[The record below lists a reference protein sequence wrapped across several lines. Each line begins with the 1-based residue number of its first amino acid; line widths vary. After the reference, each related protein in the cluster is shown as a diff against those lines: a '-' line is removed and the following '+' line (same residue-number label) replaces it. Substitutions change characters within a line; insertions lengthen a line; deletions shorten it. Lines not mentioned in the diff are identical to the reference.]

1 MKNHIL
7 FKFLAVT
14 LASLTLLAA
23 IVSGVGIL
31 VLTEAGLEN
40 RTVEELM
47 DEEIQ
52 NAGEN
57 YAQQLASNYA
67 SRVLGS
73 CPEAVAERYH
83 PLSLFSDAFDLY
95 GYSILDSE
103 GNLLEGEAPSSG
115 QTPQTY
121 RYSPDGYYMY
131 LLSATPVSQLSR
143 EEGRDRLIIEGV
155 DDAYDGIP
163 DEGTVVTEIVFSCE
177 SGGSTSFSGDGIG
190 ILFHNSSGNVVFRA
204 SSLDILSDLSG
215 IAALDYLSFTDE
227 DGDLV
232 YEASFPGGTGM
243 LSFDE
248 NSCTLR
254 TLSGVSEAYV
264 AVYEAVFTAED
275 GTELCR
281 FQSGA
286 GVGIFFYDLDGYAV
300 FRAKGAAIGDGTETG
315 NVCGVSLYGEDGL
328 PVFSSFQAE
337 GVGALSFDEYDRL
350 TYRSASPVRVAAE
363 ASGSL
368 PAEPAPTGTAAT
380 EITEPAAP
388 PESTEAAESSA
399 LPEALSA
406 GDAPAAG
413 SARAIAEEAGT
424 QPVLVD
430 GKPLDEYEVR
440 ETVYYD
446 NDAGEEISVQYI
458 QVPIPDYTVELY
470 MTPKAMWS
478 SAWSLLAFAYQN
490 RAALTAALGAS
501 LLVFALLAVYLCCS
515 AGHSPGTSEIRPGGL
530 NRLPLDLYAV
540 CTGGGI
546 ALIAMVLYEEL
557 DHLLTR
563 GLLGFTILGYGG
575 YACCLLLVGFA
586 FAFAAQVK
594 APEHFLLKNS
604 LCGRAWHLAGSL
616 WRFFLRL
623 CRWLL
628 RKLRNAAGWIAGK
641 ASRFYGLLP
650 MTWQWLLTAF
660 GMFLILLL
668 TIASR
673 NGGAILAGVLLCT
686 AIVLYGIYSFG
697 ILFQGARRMRG
708 GDLEAKVDGK
718 GLIGC
723 FRDFAEE
730 LNGLSEVAVVAA
742 REQMKSE
749 RMRSE
754 LITNVSHDIKTPLTS
769 IINFVDLLQKPHTDE
784 EQKSYLEVLARQ
796 SDRLKKL
803 IDDLME
809 MSKASTGN
817 LNVEITRVDAAEA
830 VNQALGE
837 FGDKLAAV
845 NLTPVFHQ
853 PPEPVTMLADG
864 RLAWR
869 AMSNLLSN
877 AVKYA
882 LPGTRLYIDLSQVE
896 GSVMISFKNISR
908 EMLNISAD
916 ELMERFVRGDSSRN
930 TEGSGLGLNIAKS
943 LMELQKGKLQLLVD
957 GDLFKATLVF
967 PAE

>member
-1 MKNHIL
+1 MRNHIL

-14 LASLTLLAA
+14 LASLMLLAA

-40 RTVEELM
+40 KTVEELM
-47 DEEIQ
+47 EEEIRNSGQ
-52 NAGEN
+52 N

-73 CPEAVAERYH
+73 CPEAMVERYH
-83 PLSLFSDAFDLY
+83 PLSLFGDSFDLY
-95 GYSILDSE
+95 GHSILDSE
-103 GNLLEGEAPSSG
+103 GNLLEGEKSYSG
-115 QTPQTY
+115 QDSQTY
-121 RYSPDGYYMY
+121 RFSPSGNYMY
-131 LLSATPVSQLSR
+131 LLSATPVSLIPQTAGW
-143 EEGRDRLIIEGV
+143 ERLVIEGV
-155 DDAYDGIP
+155 DDACDNIP
-163 DEGTVVTEIVFSCE
+163 DEGALVAEINISHE
-177 SGGSTSFSGDGIG
+177 NGSSTSFSGDGIG
-190 ILFHNSSGNVVFRA
+190 MIFRNSKGGVVFRA
-204 SSLDILSDLSG
+204 FSSDILNDLSE
-215 IAALDYLSFTDE
+215 ISALSYLSFLDK
-227 DGDLV
+227 DGNLIYD
-232 YEASFPGGTGM
+232 ASFPGDSGA
-243 LSFDE
+243 LSFDDDG
-248 NSCTLR
+248 CTVR
-254 TLSGVSEAYV
+254 TLSGVSEAYIV
-264 AVYEAVFTAED
+264 VYEAVFTAED
-275 GTELCR
+275 NSELCHL
-281 FQSGA
+281 SSDA
-286 GVGIFFYDLDGYAV
+286 GVGVFFYDLDGYAV
-300 FRAKGAAIGDGTETG
+300 FRAKGAAIGEGAATG
-315 NVCGVSLYGEDGL
+315 DVCGISLYDESGR
-328 PVFSSFQAE
+328 PIFSSFQTE
-337 GVGALSFDEYDRL
+337 VVGTLFFDEYHRL
-350 TYRSASPVRVAAE
+350 NFYSASPVRVAAE
-363 ASGSL
+363 ETGKL
-368 PAEPAPTGTAAT
+368 RPALAPTGAVTPDGT
-380 EITEPAAP
+380 EETAP
-388 PESTEAAESSA
+388 PESTEVTEAATEV
-399 LPEALSA
+399 
-406 GDAPAAG
+406 PAAG
-413 SARAIAEEAGT
+413 MTRAIPAETST
-424 QPVLVD
+424 QPVLVG
-430 GKPLDEYEVR
+430 GKPLDAYEVQG
-440 ETVYYD
+440 TTYYD
-446 NDAGEEISVQYI
+446 NDAGESIYVEFI
-458 QVPIPDYTVELY
+458 QVPVPDYTVELY

-490 RAALTAALGAS
+490 RVALTVALGVS

-515 AGHSPGTSEIRPGGL
+515 AGHSPGTDEIRPGGL

-546 ALIAMVLYEEL
+546 ALIAMVLYDAL
-557 DHLLTR
+557 DHLLVR
-563 GLLGFTILGYGG
+563 GILGFTILGYGG
-575 YACCLLLVGFA
+575 FACCLLLVSFA

-594 APEHFLLKNS
+594 TPGCYLLKNA
-604 LCGRAWHLAGSL
+604 LCGRAWHLAGRL
-616 WRFFLRL
+616 WHFFLRL
-623 CRWLL
+623 CRWIFG
-628 RKLRNAAGWIAGK
+628 KLRNAAGWIGGK
-641 ASRFYGLLP
+641 VARFYGLLP

-668 TIASR
+668 TISSMES
-673 NGGAILAGVLLCT
+673 GPILVGAVICT

-697 ILFQGARRMRG
+697 TLFQGAKRMRG
-708 GDLEAKVDGK
+708 GDLEAKVNSK

-723 FRDFAEE
+723 FREFAEE

-817 LNVEITRVDAAEA
+817 LNVEITRVDAGEA

-837 FGDKLAAV
+837 FGDKLAAA

-943 LMELQKGKLQLLVD
+943 LMELQKGRLQLLVD

-967 PAE
+967 PAK